1 MRITKNKDY
10 YLKEK
15 IMKINLGK
23 NKDLELDLNK
33 ITSIM
38 LVGIFGTG
46 KSRTVK
52 EILKQAR
59 EEYANLDI
67 LYVDDHKEDFKE
79 VNSTVKDLLNVGHTL
94 TEPELKSLH
103 DVVISQQK
111 FRNQLLRGKGVTT
124 LDELVG
130 KEVQTFV
137 IGDREYMPDDIIW
150 HLEDGQQKWLLAH
163 EYYDK
168 KMKEVSSFFIEG
180 QSVGE
185 YHPTRLLLCFD
196 EFYTSDMSEEGQKLV
211 HDIAHSIIRFGRVT
225 HQNIIL
231 TTQRLSQH
239 KEYGDI
245 YKLSSALVF
254 FHSGFDNKDEYR
266 VLFDKELPRDMGR
279 GDVTFKTPFSTS
291 IKEDSGVV
299 SKLWEAVDN
308 IWVGSDFTEFSLSDI
323 RALTYILKKK
333 LIYLNNMFERRFLH
347 IIEVVRELDFS
358 DCIDIDVSWHY
369 AGKEV
374 YVSVLIDGLSND
386 YSISVK
392 MLNMSDEDLIKNKEF
407 CKHIGGIDMPLKT
420 VI

>member
-1 MRITKNKDY
+1 MVKMTNKNRNY

-59 EEYANLDI
+59 EEYDNLDI

-137 IGDREYMPDDIIW
+137 IGGREYMPDDIIW
-150 HLEDGQQKWLLAH
+150 HLVDGQQKWLLAH

-168 KMKEVSSFFIEG
+168 KMKEGSSFFIEG
-180 QSVGE
+180 QSVGK

-196 EFYTSDMSEEGQKLV
+196 EFYTSDMPEEGQKLV

-231 TTQRLSQH
+231 TTQRVKQH

-245 YKLSSALVF
+245 YKLASVVVF
-254 FHSGFDNKDEYR
+254 FHSGFDDKDEYR

-291 IKEDSGVV
+291 IKEGGLV
-299 SKLWEAVDN
+299 SKLWEAIDD
-308 IWVGSDFTEFSLSDI
+308 IWVGHDLKDFSLSDI
-323 RALTYILKKK
+323 KMLSEILRRKV
-333 LIYLNNMFERRFLH
+333 IYLDKMFERRLLH
-347 IIEVVRELDFS
+347 IIEITRELDFS
-358 DCIDIDVSWHY
+358 DCADIHVLWHVVGKDVN
-369 AGKEV
+369 
-374 YVSVLIDGLSND
+374 VSVIIHQLQND
-386 YSISVK
+386 YVIPAK
-392 MLNMSDEDLIKNKEF
+392 LLNMSDSELFENREF
-407 CKHIGGIDMPLKT
+407 CKRIG
-420 VI
+420 

>member
-1 MRITKNKDY
+1 MKLDNDKVY
-10 YLKEK
+10 YIKEK
-15 IMKINLGK
+15 IMKIDLGK

-33 ITSIM
+33 ITSVM

-67 LYVDDHKEDFKE
+67 LYVDDHREDFKE

-103 DVVISQQK
+103 EVVISQQK

-137 IGDREYMPDDIIW
+137 IGGREYMPDDIIW

-168 KMKEVSSFFIEG
+168 KMKEGSSFFIEG
-180 QSVGE
+180 QSVGK

-211 HDIAHSIIRFGRVT
+211 HDIATSIIRFGRVV

-231 TTQRLSQH
+231 TTQRLRQH

-245 YKLSSALVF
+245 YKLSSAVVF
-254 FHSGFDNKDEYR
+254 FHSGFDDKDEYE
-266 VLFDKELPRDMGR
+266 VLFDKELPRDFGR

-291 IKEDSGVV
+291 IKEDRLV
-299 SKLWEAVDN
+299 SKLWEAVDDILVSHN
-308 IWVGSDFTEFSLSDI
+308 LEDFSLSDI
-323 RALTYILKKK
+323 KMLSQILENKI
-333 LIYLNNMFERRFLH
+333 IYLNRMFDRRLLH
-347 IIEVVRELDFS
+347 IIEVTRELDFS
-358 DCIDIDVSWHY
+358 DCADLHVLWHCV
-369 AGKEV
+369 GKEV
-374 YVSVLIDGLSND
+374 SVSVIIHQLQND
-386 YSISVK
+386 YVISAK
-392 MLNMSDEDLIKNKEF
+392 MLNMSDSELFENREF
-407 CKHIGGIDMPLKT
+407 CKRIG
-420 VI
+420 

>member
-1 MRITKNKDY
+1 MIIKNRVY
-10 YLKEK
+10 YLKGKK

-23 NKDLELDLNK
+23 NKELDLDLNK
-33 ITSIM
+33 ITSVMI
-38 LVGIFGTG
+38 VGIFGTG

-52 EILKQAR
+52 DILKQAR
-59 EEYANLDI
+59 ERYANLDI

-94 TEPELKSLH
+94 TESELKSLH

-111 FRNQLLRGKGVTT
+111 FRNQLLRGKGVAT

-137 IGDREYMPDDIIW
+137 IGGREYMPDDIIW

-168 KMKEVSSFFIEG
+168 KMKEGSSFFIEG
-180 QSVGE
+180 QNVGK

-196 EFYTSDMSEEGQKLV
+196 EFYTSDMTEEGQKLV
-211 HDIAHSIIRFGRVT
+211 HDIATSIIRFGRVA

-231 TTQRLSQH
+231 TTQRLRQH

-245 YKLSSALVF
+245 YKLSSAVVF
-254 FHSGFDNKDEYR
+254 FHSGFDDKDEYR

-291 IKEDSGVV
+291 IKEDGLV
-299 SKLWEAVDN
+299 SKLWEAIDE
-308 IWVGSDFTEFSLSDI
+308 IWAGHNLEDFSLSDI
-323 RALTYILKKK
+323 KMLSQILENKI
-333 LIYLNNMFERRFLH
+333 IYLNKMFDRRLLH
-347 IIEVVRELDFS
+347 IIEVTRELDFS
-358 DCIDIDVSWHY
+358 DCEDIHVLWHVVGKDVN
-369 AGKEV
+369 
-374 YVSVLIDGLSND
+374 VSVIIHQLQND
-386 YSISVK
+386 YVIPAK
-392 MLNMSDEDLIKNKEF
+392 LLNMSDSELFENREF
-407 CKHIGGIDMPLKT
+407 CKRIG
-420 VI
+420 

>member
-1 MRITKNKDY
+1 
-10 YLKEK
+10 
-15 IMKINLGK
+15 MKINFRK
-23 NKDLELDLNK
+23 NKELDLDLNK
-33 ITSIM
+33 ITSVM

-52 EILKQAR
+52 DILKQAR
-59 EEYANLDI
+59 ERYANLDI

-94 TEPELKSLH
+94 TESELKSLH

-111 FRNQLLRGKGVTT
+111 FRNQLLRGKGVPT

-137 IGDREYMPDDIIW
+137 IGGREYMPDDIIW

-168 KMKEVSSFFIEG
+168 KMKEGSSFFIEG
-180 QSVGE
+180 QNVGK

-211 HDIAHSIIRFGRVT
+211 HDIATSIIRFGRVT

-231 TTQRLSQH
+231 TTQRLRQH

-245 YKLSSALVF
+245 YKLASAVVF
-254 FHSGFDNKDEYR
+254 FHSGFDDIDEYR

-291 IKEDSGVV
+291 IKEDRLV

-308 IWVGSDFTEFSLSDI
+308 IWAGHNLEDFSLSDI
-323 RALTYILKKK
+323 KMLSQILENKI
-333 LIYLNNMFERRFLH
+333 IYLNKMFDRRLLH
-347 IIEVVRELDFS
+347 IIEVTRELDFS
-358 DCIDIDVSWHY
+358 DCADIHVLWHVVGKDVN
-369 AGKEV
+369 
-374 YVSVLIDGLSND
+374 VSVIIHQLQND
-386 YSISVK
+386 YIIPAK
-392 MLNMSDEDLIKNKEF
+392 LLNMSDSELFENREF
-407 CKHIGGIDMPLKT
+407 CKRIG
-420 VI
+420 